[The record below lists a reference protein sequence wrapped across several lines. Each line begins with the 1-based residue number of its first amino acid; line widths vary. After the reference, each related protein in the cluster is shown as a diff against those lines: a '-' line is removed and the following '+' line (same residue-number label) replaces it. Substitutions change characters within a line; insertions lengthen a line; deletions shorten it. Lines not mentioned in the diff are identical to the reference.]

1 MFPPRPPILNASG
14 LPHSHSV
21 GCCESQRRESEKSM
35 AMAQFAAS
43 NGASSGTSDAPA
55 STMVTSSTNNNSSSN
70 SSAVRPGRQEV
81 QAVLSQFDAKI
92 NQMGDYPAKDIINAL
107 TKLAE
112 RIDFAQD
119 IVSFLETKIHR
130 VTHIHTSCV

>member
-1 MFPPRPPILNASG
+1 
-14 LPHSHSV
+14 
-21 GCCESQRRESEKSM
+21 M

-43 NGASSGTSDAPA
+43 NGAASEVSTTTAP
-55 STMVTSSTNNNSSSN
+55 STMASSATTTSSTN
-70 SSAVRPGRQEV
+70 AAARPSRQEV
-81 QAVLSQFDAKI
+81 QAVLGQFDAKI
-92 NQMGDYPAKDIINAL
+92 NQMGDYPAKDLINAL

-130 VTHIHTSCV
+130 VTHDALA

>member
-1 MFPPRPPILNASG
+1 
-14 LPHSHSV
+14 
-21 GCCESQRRESEKSM
+21 M

-55 STMVTSSTNNNSSSN
+55 STMAASSTNNNSSN
-70 SSAVRPGRQEV
+70 SSATRPGRQEV

-130 VTHIHTSCV
+130 VTHIHTHLASDGNIVHAFVFFVLA